1 MAKDKKLDL
10 SQGAGRL
17 VHNPFAALAGRTDA
31 SKLAADAPSAGDGP
45 AQPAGGKLVV
55 RRERAGRGG
64 KGVTIVEGQGLAG
77 RDLAALAK
85 DLAKA
90 LGAGARVEDGA
101 LVVQGEQ
108 SARVHDWLVARGLGP
123 VVLGN

>member
-1 MAKDKKLDL
+1 MGKDKKLDL

-17 VHNPFAALAGRTDA
+17 VHNPFAALAGRQDA
-31 SKLAADAPSAGDGP
+31 SKLAEDAVQDSAR
-45 AQPAGGKLVV
+45 AAEAVGGKCVV

-64 KGVTIVEGQGLAG
+64 KGVTIVEGAGLAG
-77 RDLAALAK
+77 RDLPAMAK
-85 DLAKA
+85 ELAKA
-90 LGAGARVEDGA
+90 LGAGARVEGGA

-108 SARVHDWLVARGLGP
+108 SERVRDWLVARGLGP